1 MSTTTLTASP
11 ANVNPALYQP
21 SAGSQ
26 RKSVSPIVSQA
37 EIIAAVCN
45 GSITQEKASELLAG
59 LSPAKPSGPLFCKIG
74 EKGAVSVYGLNSPR
88 FPVTLYAAQWERL
101 AEFIP
106 SVLAFIKQWDGKEYT
121 GQAGTNGNKHQYR
134 VTLARR

>member
-1 MSTTTLTASP
+1 MSTSTLSP
-11 ANVNPALYQP
+11 SSARVNV
-21 SAGSQ
+21 S
-26 RKSVSPIVSQA
+26 RIVSQA

-45 GSITQEKASELLAG
+45 GTITQEKAAALLAS
-59 LSPAKPSGPLFCKIG
+59 LSPVKQSGPLFCKIG

-106 SVLAFIKQWDGKEYT
+106 QVLDFIKQWEGKEYT
-121 GQAGTNGNKHQYR
+121 GQAGKNGSKHQYR

>member
-1 MSTTTLTASP
+1 MSTATLSA
-11 ANVNPALYQP
+11 P
-21 SAGSQ
+21 SA
-26 RKSVSPIVSQA
+26 RVNVSRIVSQA

-45 GSITQEKASELLAG
+45 GTITQEKASELLAG
-59 LSPAKPSGPLFCKIG
+59 LIQQATAKQSGPLFCKIG

-106 SVLAFIKQWDGKEYT
+106 QVLDFIKQWEGKEYT
-121 GQAGTNGNKHQYR
+121 GQAGKNGSKHQYR

>member
-1 MSTTTLTASP
+1 MSTTTLSSP
-11 ANVNPALYQP
+11 LSSVN
-21 SAGSQ
+21 
-26 RKSVSPIVSQA
+26 VSPIVSQA

-45 GSITQEKASELLAG
+45 GTITQEKASELIAG
-59 LSPAKPSGPLFCKIG
+59 LVQKATVKQSGPLYCKIG

-106 SVLAFIKQWDGKEYT
+106 SVLDFIKQWDGKEYT
-121 GQAGTNGNKHQYR
+121 GQAGKNGSKHQYR
-134 VTLARR
+134 VTLARRVA